1 MAGLVGSGDE
11 AAGGGGLDG
20 IISERDGDYSYT
32 RAAGSAISTGG
43 SLSLPAAALD
53 ICRSYKR
60 EFFV

>member
-11 AAGGGGLDG
+11 AAGGGGMDG

-32 RAAGSAISTGG
+32 RASGSTASGG
-43 SLSLPAAALD
+43 SMALPAAALD
-53 ICRSYKR
+53 ICARHKR